1 LAVDLPRECPPD
13 LEEMRGFNVD
23 RQIEEI
29 LNVPS
34 EAAAG

>member
-1 LAVDLPRECPPD
+1 

-23 RQIEEI
+23 RQIDEI
-29 LNVPS
+29 LPASS

>member
-1 LAVDLPRECPPD
+1 VPPD

-29 LNVPS
+29 LPTP
-34 EAAAG
+34 